1 MINMKTFFTFLSVLI
16 LTGYTAAQQTKIEI
30 GQQAP
35 EINLSK
41 TDGSSFSL
49 SSLKGKVVLI
59 DFWATWCAPC
69 VGEQPELKTLY
80 QTFSEQVKGQEF
92 EILGISLDKNKES
105 WQKAIDRFSINWI
118 QVSDL
123 KFWKSPVAKA
133 YEIEEL
139 PFNVIIDGQGNII
152 AKNLHGTNLE
162 DFLKTY
168 FNTKNKSVS
177 MN

>member
-1 MINMKTFFTFLSVLI
+1 MINMKAFLTLFSVLI
-16 LTGYTAAQQTKIEI
+16 FTGYASAQQSKIEV

-35 EINLSK
+35 EIALSK

-80 QTFSEQVKGQEF
+80 ETFSDQVKGQKF
-92 EILGISLDKNKES
+92 EILGVSLDKNKES
-105 WQKAIDRFSINWI
+105 WQKAIDRFGIGWI

-139 PFNVIIDGQGNII
+139 PFNVMIDGQGKII
-152 AKNLHGTNLE
+152 AKNLHGKELE
-162 DFLKTY
+162 EFIRTY
-168 FNTKNKSVS
+168 FTSN
-177 MN
+177 